1 MELKEAI
8 VSENLRIRELK
19 IDELE
24 LAFPVVSQLRPH
36 LSIVE
41 YIEIVKEMMPTGY
54 QIVCLFEAGK
64 VVSFAGFA
72 RLKIL
77 HYGDHIWVYDLI
89 TDENKRGNGYGKLLM
104 SYVEKLAQENAL
116 QCVALQSGFQR
127 IDAHRFYENAGY
139 DKVSFVFKKRAVAL
153 PEGSGNGLCPL

>member
-8 VSENLRIRELK
+8 ISENLRIRELK

-24 LAFPVVSQLRPH
+24 LAFPVVNQLRPH
-36 LSIVE
+36 LSLEE
-41 YIEIVKEMMPTGY
+41 YIEIVKQMMPTGY
-54 QIVCLFEAGK
+54 QIACLFDCGK
-64 VVSFAGFA
+64 VVAYAGFA
-72 RLKIL
+72 RLIIL
-77 HYGDHIWVYDLI
+77 HYGDHIWVYDLV

-104 SYVEKLAQENAL
+104 SYIEKLAMDNSL

-139 DKVSFVFKKRAVAL
+139 DKVSFVFIK
-153 PEGSGNGLCPL
+153 ECQSS